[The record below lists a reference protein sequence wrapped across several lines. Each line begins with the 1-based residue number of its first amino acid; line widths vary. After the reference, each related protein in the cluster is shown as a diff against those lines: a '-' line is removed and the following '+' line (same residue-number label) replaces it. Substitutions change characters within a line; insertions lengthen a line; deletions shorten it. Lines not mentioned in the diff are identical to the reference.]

1 MSPYQR
7 HTPPEAEA
15 ALQELTLA
23 LAEYLRRT
31 AETARELLVAIKACL
46 DAGATWGEVGRQ
58 LGMSKQ
64 AARAHWG
71 PYLDQMIA
79 EQARQ
84 GRAAGAPPEP
94 PGTEPAPVP
103 GSGGAQA
110 GC

>member
-7 HTPPEAEA
+7 HTPPEADA

-31 AETARELLVAIKACL
+31 AETARELLIAIKACL
-46 DAGATWGEVGRQ
+46 DAGATWGEVGGQ

-84 GRAAGAPPEP
+84 ERTAGAPPEP
-94 PGTEPAPVP
+94 PGTEP
-103 GSGGAQA
+103 G
-110 GC
+110 

>member
-31 AETARELLVAIKACL
+31 AETARELLIAIRACL
-46 DAGATWGEVGRQ
+46 DSGATWGEVGKR

-64 AARAHWG
+64 AARAHWS

-79 EQARQ
+79 EDARSQ
-84 GRAAGAPPEP
+84 RAAGAGPEP
-94 PGTEPAPVP
+94 PGTER
-103 GSGGAQA
+103 G
-110 GC
+110 

>member
-1 MSPYQR
+1 MSPYKR
-7 HTPPEAEA
+7 HTPPGAEA

-31 AETARELLVAIKACL
+31 AETAKDLLLAIKACL
-46 DAGATWGEVGRQ
+46 DSGATWGEVGKR

-79 EQARQ
+79 EDARSQ
-84 GRAAGAPPEP
+84 RAAGPGPEP
-94 PGTEPAPVP
+94 PGTEP
-103 GSGGAQA
+103 G
-110 GC
+110 

>member
-1 MSPYQR
+1 MSPYER
-7 HTPPEAEA
+7 HTPPGAEA

-31 AETARELLVAIKACL
+31 AETAKDLLLAIKACL
-46 DAGATWGEVGRQ
+46 DSGATWGEVGKR

-79 EQARQ
+79 EQAREE
-84 GRAAGAPPEP
+84 RAAGAGPEP
-94 PGTEPAPVP
+94 
-103 GSGGAQA
+103 A
-110 GC
+110 GPERG

>member
-15 ALQELTLA
+15 ALDDLALA

-31 AETARELLVAIKACL
+31 AETARDLLVAIRACL
-46 DAGATWGEVGRQ
+46 DAGATWGEVGRK
-58 LGMSKQ
+58 LGMTKQ

-79 EQARQ
+79 EERRRARE
-84 GRAAGAPPEP
+84 AGGPPRRPEP
-94 PGTEPAPVP
+94 PAQPAGPEP
-103 GSGGAQA
+103 G
-110 GC
+110 

>member
-31 AETARELLVAIKACL
+31 AETARELLIAIRACL
-46 DAGATWGEVGRQ
+46 DSGATWGEVGKR

-79 EQARQ
+79 EDARSQ
-84 GRAAGAPPEP
+84 RAAGAGPEP
-94 PGTEPAPVP
+94 PGTEP
-103 GSGGAQA
+103 G
-110 GC
+110 

>member
-31 AETARELLVAIKACL
+31 AETARELLIAIRACL
-46 DAGATWGEVGRQ
+46 DSGATWGEVGKR

-79 EQARQ
+79 EDARSQ
-84 GRAAGAPPEP
+84 RAADAGPEP
-94 PGTEPAPVP
+94 PGPER
-103 GSGGAQA
+103 G
-110 GC
+110 